1 MEKLEIYRQVAS
13 VPQNAQKTIGAGR
26 LKGMTDI
33 NPMWRIVKLTEV
45 FGVCGFGWK
54 YKITDKRMIEGA
66 DGTMCAFVDIDLFVK
81 IGDQWSEAIPGT
93 GGSSFISNERSG
105 KYTSDEA
112 FKMSLTDAISVA
124 CKALGF
130 GADVYWAAGR
140 SKYTSQPEQPPQQ
153 PPQPERS
160 QQPPEPP
167 KQPSA
172 RDRLVALLEAKGI
185 DIRAYSAEKGLTKRT
200 PETVFIEL
208 IKELEGGTING

>member
-1 MEKLEIYRQVAS
+1 MDNLKIYRQAAN
-13 VPQNAQKTIGAGR
+13 VPKEAMKPITGGR
-26 LKGMTDI
+26 LAGMTDI
-33 NPMWRIVKLTEV
+33 NPMWRIMKLTEV

-54 YKITDKRMIEGA
+54 YVITDKRMIEGA

-81 IGDQWSEAIPGT
+81 IDDQWSEAIPGT

-105 KYTSDEA
+105 KYTSDEC
-112 FKMSLTDAISVA
+112 FKMGLTDAISVA

-130 GADVYWAAGR
+130 GANVYWAEGR
-140 SKYTSQPEQPPQQ
+140 SKYTSQPEQPPQSERSQQ
-153 PPQPERS
+153 PS

-172 RDRLVALLEAKGI
+172 RDRLIALLDAKGI

-208 IKELEGGTING
+208 IKELEGEANND